1 MKGAI
6 VGCLLAAVLAG
17 CVEKNTMVENE
28 KAVFVVGQTTRR
40 EVVSQWGNP
49 DSVHGNV
56 WGWKDWRLL
65 GGKLK
70 LGYMG
75 VGFTVS
81 RTEMVTG
88 EYLLTFDEKG
98 VLLAR
103 EVRECRVGGPVWS
116 LDPEK

>member
-6 VGCLLAAVLAG
+6 VGCLLAVLAG